1 MSEINCDR
9 RTLIGAAASFGVFGV
24 AGCMESSGEGTP
36 EEGGTATGDASTA
49 TSTDEPADT
58 DTDEHS
64 EDGHHGGEEDDHS
77 GEDDH
82 HSGED
87 DHHGGVGEPTA
98 TDEVAMETTDE
109 GRHFA
114 PHVVRVTEGGT
125 VTFRLESGAHSTT
138 AYHPDNGDPR
148 LVPDG
153 AASWDSGVRSETG
166 AEFEQTFETPGV
178 YHYYCQ
184 PHRSSGM
191 VGSVV
196 VGDPDPAGQA
206 ALGDPPESLS
216 AAERSKIQ
224 ELNGTVRDALS
235 DEG

>member
-1 MSEINCDR
+1 MSGINYNR
-9 RTLIGAAASFGVFGV
+9 RTLIGAAASLGVFGV
-24 AGCMESSGEGTP
+24 AGCMESSGVGTP
-36 EEGGTATGDASTA
+36 SENGTGTVDEATA
-49 TSTDEPADT
+49 TSTDT

-64 EDGHHGGEEDDHS
+64 GDDHHGD
-77 GEDDH
+77 EDDH

-98 TDEVAMETTDE
+98 TAEVAMETTDA

-125 VTFRLESGAHSTT
+125 VTFRLDSGAHSTT

-191 VGSVV
+191 VGTVV

-216 AAERSKIQ
+216 AVERSKIQ
-224 ELNGTVRDALS
+224 ELNGTVRDALT
-235 DEG
+235 D